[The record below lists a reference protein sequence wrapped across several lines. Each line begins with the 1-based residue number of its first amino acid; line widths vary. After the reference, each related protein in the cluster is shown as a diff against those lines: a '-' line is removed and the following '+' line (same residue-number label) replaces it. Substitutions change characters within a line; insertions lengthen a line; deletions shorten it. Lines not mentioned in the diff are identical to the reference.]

1 METLLKGSFSLL
13 AIKSPHV
20 AFQVS
25 FCNIQL
31 FFEILDIALVSKQ
44 SIDFKKAFNFLF
56 ETIRGLLI
64 YAKEGKF
71 DAIFVEQGLL
81 GQLCQVI
88 TKCFIEH

>member
-13 AIKSPHV
+13 AIKSPRV
-20 AFQVS
+20 ALRVS
-25 FCNIQL
+25 ACNTNL
-31 FFEILDIALVSKQ
+31 FLEILNISLDNKE

-71 DAIFVEQGLL
+71 DAMFVEQGLL
-81 GQLCQVI
+81 R
-88 TKCFIEH
+88 